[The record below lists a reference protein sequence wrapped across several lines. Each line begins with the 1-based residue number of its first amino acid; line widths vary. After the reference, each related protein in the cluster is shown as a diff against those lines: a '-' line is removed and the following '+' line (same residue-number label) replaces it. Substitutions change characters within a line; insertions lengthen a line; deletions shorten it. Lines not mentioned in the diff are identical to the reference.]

1 MKKYPGKLRLA
12 AHYGKNQVKRVFLA
26 DGDALVLSTEK
37 LLKILK
43 VLFETFPKL
52 QRVSSYAAPKDILR
66 NQLACNNW
74 KKPV

>member
-1 MKKYPGKLRLA
+1 M
-12 AHYGKNQVKRVFLA
+12 GKNQVKSLLA

-52 QRVSSYAAPKDILR
+52 QKSFFLCGTEGYSEKIR
-66 NQLACNNW
+66 
-74 KKPV
+74 